1 MPPHGSIIKPQRH
14 GAAAGN
20 HHHTDPT
27 DAWSAKLELGLALAS
42 GGALVAGWL
51 ASRLTEAGSIWPVG
65 LYTLAM
71 LFGGLYAARD
81 AIGLLGQGRFNIDFL
96 MVFAAVGAAALWHW
110 FEGALLL
117 FLFSLGHA
125 LEHLALGR
133 ARRAIESLASLTPR
147 TALVRQGERLVETPV
162 EELKRGDV
170 VAVRPNDRIPA
181 DGFVIAGESS
191 VDQAPITGE
200 SMPVDKRPVADPVRA
215 ARQPASVDP
224 ASLVFAGTINQAGS
238 LDIQVTRLASES
250 ALARVVELVSHAE
263 SAKSPT
269 QRFAERFERIFVP
282 AILVLVVVLLAV
294 PWTWGEPFA
303 ESFYRAMAV
312 LVAAS
317 PCALAISTPSA
328 VLSGVARAARS
339 GVLVKGGGPL
349 EQLARVRA
357 IAFDKTGTLTAG
369 KPVVTDVVP
378 AEGVDPAT
386 LLRTAA
392 ALEQLSDHPLA
403 LAVVTA
409 ARERPGIQPDEAAFP
424 LATNLKNV
432 PGFGLEGTVE
442 GQSVR
447 IGKAG
452 FFTAQGSDA
461 SSQGSDPLRSQG
473 SDANSRSLRSELG
486 SDPFPLSLPDD
497 LRDTVSGLQA
507 AGRTTM
513 IVQQGSRFLGALG
526 LMDQPRPSA
535 VAAILQLRSMGIE
548 EVVLL
553 SGDND
558 QVAEAVGR
566 ELGVDSVRGNL
577 LPEDKV
583 AAIRSLREKGEV
595 AMVGDGVNDAPA
607 LAHASVGIAMGAA
620 GSDVALETADVALMT
635 NDLALVPLALG
646 LSRQTARIIRQNLWI
661 SLGMVAVLVPAS
673 LFGLPMGPAVIF
685 HEGSTLVV
693 VLNALRLLGWRA
705 KG

>member
-1 MPPHGSIIKPQRH
+1 MPPHGSIAKPNRL
-14 GAAAGN
+14 GTEKGN
-20 HHHTDPT
+20 HHRTDPA
-27 DAWSAKLELGLALAS
+27 DAWPAKLELGLALAS
-42 GGALVAGWL
+42 GGALAAGWL
-51 ASRLTEAGSIWPVG
+51 AGRLTEATLIWPVG

-71 LFGGLYAARD
+71 LLGGLYAARD
-81 AIGLLGQGRFNIDFL
+81 ALGLLGQGRFNIDFL
-96 MVFAAVGAAALWHW
+96 MVFAAVGASALGHW

-125 LEHLALGR
+125 LEHVALGR

-147 TALVRQGERLVETPV
+147 TALVRQGARLVETPV
-162 EELKRGDV
+162 EELKKGDV

-215 ARQPASVDP
+215 ARQPAAIDP

-238 LDIQVTRLASES
+238 LDVQVTRLASES

-282 AILVLVVVLLAV
+282 AILCLVVVLLAV
-294 PWTWGEPFA
+294 PWIWGEPFA
-303 ESFYRAMAV
+303 DSFYRAMAV

-378 AEGVDPAT
+378 GEGIDPAT
-386 LLRTAA
+386 LLRIAA

-403 LAVVTA
+403 LAVVAA
-409 ARERPGIQPDEAAFP
+409 ARARLGIQSDEAALP

-442 GQSVR
+442 GQPVR

-452 FFTAQGSDA
+452 FFFTP
-461 SSQGSDPLRSQG
+461 GSDPLPLPK
-473 SDANSRSLRSELG
+473 ALRE
-486 SDPFPLSLPDD
+486 
-497 LRDTVSGLQA
+497 TVSALQS

-513 IVQQGSRFLGALG
+513 IVQQGSQFLGALG

-535 VAAILQLRSMGIE
+535 TAAILQLRSLGVE
-548 EVVLL
+548 EIVLL

-583 AAIRSLREKGEV
+583 AAIRLLREKGEV

-620 GSDVALETADVALMT
+620 GSDVALETADIALMA

-693 VLNALRLLGWRA
+693 VLNALRLLGWRWKA
-705 KG
+705 GL